1 MDHVEH
7 LEHTESPADMKSQI
21 WRTFWV
27 LLALTLVDIVL
38 YFVLLSS
45 HSIYKNI
52 LFVFLGI
59 VKAFYIVSVFMHM
72 KFERKFLVW
81 IIIAPM
87 LFVGFLIWLALTE
100 AGYTFT
106 LFSGK

>member
-7 LEHTESPADMKSQI
+7 LEHTESPANMKSQI

-45 HSIYKNI
+45 HSLAKNI

-81 IIIAPM
+81 IIITPM
-87 LFVGFLIWLALTE
+87 IFVCFLIWLALTE
-100 AGYTFT
+100 AGYTFGLR
-106 LFSGK
+106 LF

>member
-52 LFVFLGI
+52 LFVVLGI

-81 IIIAPM
+81 IIITPM

-100 AGYTFT
+100 AGYTFN

>member
-87 LFVGFLIWLALTE
+87 LFVAFLIWLALTE

>member
-1 MDHVEH
+1 MDHIEH
-7 LEHTESPADMKSQI
+7 LEHTESPANMKSQI
-21 WRTFWV
+21 WRTFWF

-45 HSIYKNI
+45 HSIAKNI

-81 IIIAPM
+81 IIVGPM
-87 LFVGFLIWLALTE
+87 IFVSFLIWLALTE
-100 AGYTFT
+100 ADYTFDSR
-106 LFSGK
+106 LF

>member
-1 MDHVEH
+1 MEHIEH
-7 LEHTESPADMKSQI
+7 LEHTESPANMKSQI
-21 WRTFWV
+21 WKTFWILLV
-27 LLALTLVDIVL
+27 LTVVDIVL

-45 HSIYKNI
+45 SSIYKNI

-87 LFVGFLIWLALTE
+87 LFVCFLIWLALNE
-100 AGYTFT
+100 AGFTFDSR
-106 LFSGK
+106 LF

>member
-1 MDHVEH
+1 MDQIEH
-7 LEHTESPADMKSQI
+7 LEHTESPANMKSQI
-21 WRTFWV
+21 WTTFWI
-27 LLALTLVDIVL
+27 LFALTIVDIGL
-38 YFVLLSS
+38 YFLLLSS

-52 LFVFLGI
+52 LFVVLGI

-87 LFVGFLIWLALTE
+87 LFVCFLIWLALNE
-100 AGYTFT
+100 AGYTFDSR
-106 LFSGK
+106 LF

>member
-1 MDHVEH
+1 MDQIEH
-7 LEHTESPADMKSQI
+7 LEHTESPSDMKSQI

-45 HSIYKNI
+45 HAMAKNI

-81 IIIAPM
+81 IIVTPM
-87 LFVGFLIWLALTE
+87 FFVAFLIWLALNE
-100 AGYTFT
+100 AGYTFEMR
-106 LFSGK
+106 LF